1 MTHNKVND
9 KNFGEGF
16 DALADT
22 SQLTKITLINKETDK
37 SFDVDNIPGKQ
48 ASVKILY
55 SIAQTNHSQIT
66 IKQARTGI
74 ALFGD
79 YALEEQQQPNSHPN
93 IRFLIDVIDNNEEWL
108 VKAE

>member
-1 MTHNKVND
+1 MSNN

-16 DALADT
+16 NALADT
-22 SQLTKITLINKETDK
+22 SQLKKITLINRETDK
-37 SFDVDNIPGKQ
+37 SFHVENVPGKQ

-55 SIAQTNHSQIT
+55 SISQTNHSQIN

-79 YALEEQQQPNSHPN
+79 YALEEEQQPNSHPN